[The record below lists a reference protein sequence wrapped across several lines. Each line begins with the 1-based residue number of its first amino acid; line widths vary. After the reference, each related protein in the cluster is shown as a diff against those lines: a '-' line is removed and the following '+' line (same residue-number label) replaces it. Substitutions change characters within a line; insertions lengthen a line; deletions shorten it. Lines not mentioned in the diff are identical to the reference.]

1 MLRSV
6 VSIFFCSL
14 LLWAGESGEAIF
26 EKRCASCHVRY
37 IPQLKLNANYAH
49 NNRDLNLSAPTLTE
63 LSFLLKARI
72 GDRKGD
78 RESQLLDI
86 EDFIERYLADPKPEN
101 AVLDPVIQRLFASHP
116 VLKLS
121 EEEGEAL
128 ASFIYDFGEKM
139 MVVHGVKRYGLKEA
153 FRRAKETGKII
164 LIEGYLPFCRWCIK
178 MDREVMVEPEV
189 KAMLNKYFVFTKV
202 NLITQKLPLGIKRL
216 GTPSFYFI
224 ASNGK
229 EVIDTVEGFG
239 NKKEFLQLLQEIV
252 NESKK

>member
-1 MLRSV
+1 
-6 VSIFFCSL
+6 
-14 LLWAGESGEAIF
+14 
-26 EKRCASCHVRY
+26 
-37 IPQLKLNANYAH
+37 
-49 NNRDLNLSAPTLTE
+49 
-63 LSFLLKARI
+63 
-72 GDRKGD
+72 
-78 RESQLLDI
+78 
-86 EDFIERYLADPKPEN
+86 
-101 AVLDPVIQRLFASHP
+101 
-116 VLKLS
+116 
-121 EEEGEAL
+121 
-128 ASFIYDFGEKM
+128 
-139 MVVHGVKRYGLKEA
+139 
-153 FRRAKETGKII
+153 
-164 LIEGYLPFCRWCIK
+164 